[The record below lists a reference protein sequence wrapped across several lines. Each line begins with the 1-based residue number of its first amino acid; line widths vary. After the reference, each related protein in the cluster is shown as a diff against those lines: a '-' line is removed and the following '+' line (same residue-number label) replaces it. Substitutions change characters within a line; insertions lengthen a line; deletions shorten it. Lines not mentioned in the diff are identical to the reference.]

1 MLCMNVT
8 STFAEPAPA
17 PSQAMDTHSQGCP
30 GSSINSESSNVG
42 AHDTTHPA
50 GGSCGR
56 EMRLRSFECFPGK
69 DHDPS
74 FEHMRAPRRK
84 TRVSWVSC
92 SATMLSG
99 GSHSGPAD
107 LSPSLIMTQLPF
119 PPPKGKPEGKSQNAA
134 GVQGLTRLSAE
145 VWLEVW
151 LSVFGAHVIER
162 GLRTSW
168 KAYLAMTR
176 SQF

>member
-1 MLCMNVT
+1 MSAKAKRQLKLGCVWSNHKRPCKGCAAGQHTWHIRFIPRCMFCMNVT

-30 GSSINSESSNVG
+30 GSSINSESSKVG

-56 EMRLRSFECFPGK
+56 EMRLRSFECFPWK

-99 GSHSGPAD
+99 GSRSGPAD
-107 LSPSLIMTQLPF
+107 LSPSLIMT
-119 PPPKGKPEGKSQNAA
+119 
-134 GVQGLTRLSAE
+134 
-145 VWLEVW
+145 
-151 LSVFGAHVIER
+151 
-162 GLRTSW
+162 
-168 KAYLAMTR
+168 
-176 SQF
+176 